1 MKKLTFLF
9 CILFFVTVIHA
20 QDNILRADFRQRPPE
35 MIINGDKKLGP
46 LKDILEIAAKKIGY
60 SVNWRNA
67 PFPRSLSDLKDG
79 KIDIL
84 PRTVKTQKR
93 EKFVNYLGPIGYQ
106 DKTILFLVKKGY
118 EDMIQSY
125 SDLRSLKIAVKRKTA
140 YFKQFNEDNSLDKE
154 ESMDDDNMV
163 QMFDRGR
170 FDTMAVLDVASLEL
184 ALKKYHITNY
194 TYAKYKFSQRKGNY
208 YGMSKNSKHNKL
220 YTSLNEILLNMAKT
234 GEVSKIYKLHGIKP
248 PLQ

>member
-9 CILFFVTVIHA
+9 CCLFLLTLTHA

-46 LKDILEIAAKKIGY
+46 LKDILEIAAKKVGY
-60 SVNWRNA
+60 RVKWRNT

-79 KIDIL
+79 NIDIL

-106 DKTILFLVKKGY
+106 DKTIFFLVKKGY
-118 EDMIQSY
+118 TNMIQSY
-125 SDLRSLKIAVKRKTA
+125 DDLKSLTIAVKRETA
-140 YFKQFNEDNSLDKE
+140 YFKRFNEDNSLDKS

-163 QMFDRGR
+163 KMFDRGR

-184 ALKKYHITNY
+184 ALKKYNITNY
-194 TYAKYKFSQRKGNY
+194 AYAKYKFVQKNGNY
-208 YGMSKNSKHNKL
+208 YGMSKNSNHNKL
-220 YTSLNEILLNMAKT
+220 YEKLNEVLLHMAKT
-234 GEVSKIYKLHGIKP
+234 GEVTKIYKLHGIKP